1 MLTQD
6 VIETLHG
13 YSLKRDYLG
22 DSLNYRNI
30 ETFSLELEMID
41 MANHTTIDVAAAIG
55 PNVKRNQLST
65 YVKAQ
70 VAARLAVDKHNITI
84 KSIEIPN
91 SEDGKEDLVRM
102 AKYLITVEVRT
113 AVDSATLDIQHPE
126 LNPATDAENKKFH
139 GVKTALTAYAVE
151 LDSVTESF
159 DFADDADGKKNF
171 THTVDVTLKSGANTP
186 KDAAV
191 NIAVHLFASD
201 VDNEYFGHNTFI
213 NALKDYGSG
222 ANNKHYYTESYDLK
236 QNKFSFSKKIMI
248 LPASYASYTTDVKYS
263 VEFNKEGRVSVSETL
278 DIRSRD
284 GTWANLLAGI
294 PALKAASGANCLGI
308 LGSYTAE
315 LNSAGVTSPGLG
327 DTLFSQPVQR
337 SVVYDEQSLTATI
350 STTFS
355 NDPQVVGAT
364 IQETIDVDKDTR
376 GVVKINYNVDFS
388 LFDQKTFNN
397 DQAIVNAAT
406 GKTIIEVIKD
416 YDNNAL
422 TRIQDI
428 YNHTG
433 GAGVGFAVGMW
444 GSTLSFL
451 LPAGRWGQYASGQGG
466 NCCFMYLTTAVT
478 SSNMGKAYSLKKT
491 FSNEFSTYNN
501 WYMGGNIANLFNKI
515 EVKWNDSWPKQIVNE
530 HPIINRGTSPI
541 TRNLPGTSAVAPA
554 FQTTPGKR
562 SVTLNGVHARPA
574 FNMLTNVTVPWA
586 ELKLLAY
593 EAKAVLQGALLH
605 PKTNNSLQSVGYLSN
620 LSYTF
625 DSRRNI
631 SLTAELTYTYKGPPI

>member
-41 MANHTTIDVAAAIG
+41 MANHSMIDVAAAIG

-65 YVKAQ
+65 YIKAQ
-70 VAARLAVDKHNITI
+70 VAAKLLVDKNNITI

-91 SEDGKEDLVRM
+91 SEDGKEDLIRM
-102 AKYLITVEVRT
+102 AKYLVSVEVRT
-113 AVDSATLDIQHPE
+113 AVDGATLDVQHPE

-139 GVKTALTAYAVE
+139 GVKSALTAYAVE
-151 LDSVTESF
+151 LNSVSENF
-159 DFADDADGKKNF
+159 DFAEDADGKKNF
-171 THTVDVTLKSGANTP
+171 THSVDVTLRSGANTP

-191 NIAVHLFASD
+191 NIAVTLFAND
-201 VDNEYFGHNTFI
+201 VNNEYFGHNTFI

-236 QNKFSFSKKIMI
+236 QNKFSFSKKIII

-263 VEFNKEGRVSVSETL
+263 VEYTKDGRVSVSETL

-294 PALKAASGANCLGI
+294 PALKTASGPNCLAV
-308 LGSYTAE
+308 LNSYTANI
-315 LNSAGVTSPGLG
+315 NSANIIAPALG
-327 DTLFSQPVQR
+327 DALFSQPVQR

-355 NDPQVVGAT
+355 NDPQIVGAT
-364 IQETIDVDKDTR
+364 IQETIDMDKDVR

-388 LFDQKTFNN
+388 LFDQKTFDH
-397 DQAIVNAAT
+397 DQAVINAAT
-406 GKTIIEVIKD
+406 GKNILEVIKD

-422 TRIQDI
+422 TRIHDI

-433 GAGVGFAVGMW
+433 SAGVGG
-444 GSTLSFL
+444 GRPRPLHL
-451 LPAGRWGQYASGQGG
+451 RLP
-466 NCCFMYLTTAVT
+466 
-478 SSNMGKAYSLKKT
+478 
-491 FSNEFSTYNN
+491 
-501 WYMGGNIANLFNKI
+501 
-515 EVKWNDSWPKQIVNE
+515 
-530 HPIINRGTSPI
+530 
-541 TRNLPGTSAVAPA
+541 
-554 FQTTPGKR
+554 
-562 SVTLNGVHARPA
+562 
-574 FNMLTNVTVPWA
+574 
-586 ELKLLAY
+586 
-593 EAKAVLQGALLH
+593 
-605 PKTNNSLQSVGYLSN
+605 
-620 LSYTF
+620 
-625 DSRRNI
+625 
-631 SLTAELTYTYKGPPI
+631 